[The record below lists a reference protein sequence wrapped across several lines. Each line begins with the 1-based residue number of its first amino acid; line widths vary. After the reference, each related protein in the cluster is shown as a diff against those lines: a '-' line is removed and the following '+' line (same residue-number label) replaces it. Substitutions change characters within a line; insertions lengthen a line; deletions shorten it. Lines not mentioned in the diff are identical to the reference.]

1 MPRVKLTDSSRVTF
15 ADALALLSVARE
27 DYSLEDDTLWVS
39 FPLVVAGSMDSYEAR
54 FYIMAAESPE
64 QLDAV
69 YNQRGVDAYYEFASV
84 GSYGI
89 QVLNV
94 ASGEDTLL
102 VADDMVFTTPDAF
115 ASAWHIFATLIRTS
129 YSSEE
134 DLLQRCRRW
143 GLHTLASDVISEVTD
158 AAGSSAEAGV
168 SFTDALDV
176 LSGFRSY
183 KGVSVSTDFDDSSVF
198 AIVSSQRV
206 WGYSATIFLEVSG
219 SSSDMFSLYSANIE
233 SFLSRAYGSDVRIV
247 FSHTT
252 PWARIERYATVSSV
266 DEYKAI
272 VSQVVSFMGSLDVT
286 GGFDFIEAVEA
297 LPFASARPTGSSSKV
312 HDAAGHTPTPIEELL
327 SNLLSLS
334 LPQAAV
340 DMIAKY
346 QAQHGGGRTL
356 YNSQGKELMTFAGT
370 NSDPDTI
377 TQYSYKQHA
386 WQRIMDSDETMEVH
400 SLRSVLEKVLSAV
413 KDADRRPYAAAAR
426 ILLYLQ
432 QRGIEGRILD
442 KDGVPV
448 VIDCGGAKV
457 SIYNTDGDGLLS
469 IQCGGS
475 ERYFDLFAVVAWV
488 DYLEQCLH
496 EKKEVMD
503 SSSDR
508 REFIFP
514 ADSKDVTDGK
524 GHFPIPD
531 IAHGRN
537 AIARVNQ
544 YSKLPKWYKGKM
556 SLPEFV
562 KFVVDKVEK
571 KFPSIDVSAAAKV
584 AKPQEVKD
592 SDDWDEDDWD
602 EEETPI
608 TCTTTTAYARK
619 FADMLDDRRYDYT
632 TSASNVF
639 VVTPSERFRPDGI
652 EANLH
657 YDMTQYGI
665 PESEVEFEVMNMDS
679 APSKGSKSMGMSESK
694 VADATSVADVIAAV
708 KKNQPGRIM
717 SHGNIGG
724 VGITVDPASNGSFRV
739 SIANRGNS
747 VAEGLKKAAESL
759 GMQVDKDP
767 DADDFMST
775 TVLFVPKD
783 QA

>member
-1 MPRVKLTDSSRVTF
+1 MPRVKLTDSSRVSF
-15 ADALALLSVARE
+15 ADALSLLSVARE
-27 DYSLEDDTLWVS
+27 DYSLEDDTLWMG
-39 FPLVVAGSMDSYEAR
+39 FPLVVAGSVDSYEAQ
-54 FYIMAAESPE
+54 FYITAAENPE
-64 QLDAV
+64 QLDVV
-69 YNQRGVDAYYEFASV
+69 YNQQGVDAYYEAASV

-89 QVLNV
+89 QVHSMV
-94 ASGEDTLL
+94 SGEDKFL
-102 VADDMVFTTPDAF
+102 VDEDMVFTSQDAL
-115 ASAWHIFATLIRTS
+115 ASAWHIFAVLVTTT
-129 YSSEE
+129 YTSEE

-143 GLHTLASDVISEVTD
+143 GMHILTAAGASESASEVTD
-158 AAGSSAEAGV
+158 AAG
-168 SFTDALDV
+168 
-176 LSGFRSY
+176 Y
-183 KGVSVSTDFDDSSVF
+183 
-198 AIVSSQRV
+198 
-206 WGYSATIFLEVSG
+206 
-219 SSSDMFSLYSANIE
+219 
-233 SFLSRAYGSDVRIV
+233 
-247 FSHTT
+247 T
-252 PWARIERYATVSSV
+252 PS
-266 DEYKAI
+266 
-272 VSQVVSFMGSLDVT
+272 
-286 GGFDFIEAVEA
+286 
-297 LPFASARPTGSSSKV
+297 
-312 HDAAGHTPTPIEELL
+312 PIEELL

-346 QAQHGGGRTL
+346 QAQHGRGRTL
-356 YNSQGKELMTFAGT
+356 YNSQGKELMAFAGT
-370 NSDPDTI
+370 NSDPDTVS
-377 TQYSYKQHA
+377 QYSYKQHA
-386 WQRIMDSDETMEVH
+386 WQRIMDSDEIMGVY
-400 SLRSVLEKVLSAV
+400 SLRSVLEKVLSVV

-442 KDGVPV
+442 KAGVPV

-469 IQCGGS
+469 IQCGAS

-488 DYLEQCLH
+488 GYLEQCLH
-496 EKKEVMD
+496 EMKEVID

-514 ADSKDVTDGK
+514 ADSKDVTDGE

-544 YSKLPKWYKGKM
+544 YSKLPKWYKGEM
-556 SLPEFV
+556 SLQEFV
-562 KFVVDKVEK
+562 QFVVDKVEK

-592 SDDWDEDDWD
+592 SDDWD
-602 EEETPI
+602 
-608 TCTTTTAYARK
+608 
-619 FADMLDDRRYDYT
+619 
-632 TSASNVF
+632 
-639 VVTPSERFRPDGI
+639 
-652 EANLH
+652 
-657 YDMTQYGI
+657 
-665 PESEVEFEVMNMDS
+665 
-679 APSKGSKSMGMSESK
+679 KGSKSMDMSKSK

-724 VGITVDPASNGSFRV
+724 IGITVDPASNGSFRV
-739 SIANRGNS
+739 SIANRGDS
-747 VAEGLKKAAESL
+747 VTRGLKKAAESL

>member
-1 MPRVKLTDSSRVTF
+1 MPRVKLTDSSRVSF
-15 ADALALLSVARE
+15 ADALSLLSVARE

-94 ASGEDTLL
+94 ASEEDTLL

-115 ASAWHIFATLIRTS
+115 ASAWHIFAALICTS

-158 AAGSSAEAGV
+158 AAG
-168 SFTDALDV
+168 
-176 LSGFRSY
+176 R
-183 KGVSVSTDFDDSSVF
+183 
-198 AIVSSQRV
+198 
-206 WGYSATIFLEVSG
+206 
-219 SSSDMFSLYSANIE
+219 
-233 SFLSRAYGSDVRIV
+233 
-247 FSHTT
+247 
-252 PWARIERYATVSSV
+252 
-266 DEYKAI
+266 
-272 VSQVVSFMGSLDVT
+272 
-286 GGFDFIEAVEA
+286 
-297 LPFASARPTGSSSKV
+297 
-312 HDAAGHTPTPIEELL
+312 TPTPIEELL

-340 DMIAKY
+340 DLIAKY

-370 NSDPDTI
+370 NSDPDTV

-386 WQRIMDSDETMEVH
+386 WQRIMDSDEIMGVH

-426 ILLYLQ
+426 TLLYLQ

-469 IQCGGS
+469 IQCGES

-592 SDDWDEDDWD
+592 SDGWDEDDWDDD

-652 EANLH
+652 ESSLH

-665 PESEVEFEVMNMDS
+665 PESEVEFEVMDMDS
-679 APSKGSKSMGMSESK
+679 APAKGSKSMGMSKSK

-724 VGITVDPASNGSFRV
+724 IGITVDPASNGSFRV
-739 SIANRGNS
+739 SIANRGDS
-747 VAEGLKKAAESL
+747 VTRGLKKAAESL

>member
-1 MPRVKLTDSSRVTF
+1 MPRVKLADSSRVSF
-15 ADALALLSVARE
+15 ADALTLLSVARE
-27 DYSLEDDTLWVS
+27 DYSLEDDTLWMG
-39 FPLVVAGSMDSYEAR
+39 FPLVVAGSVNSYEAQ
-54 FYIMAAESPE
+54 FYITAAEDPD
-64 QLDAV
+64 QLDV
-69 YNQRGVDAYYEFASV
+69 IYNQQGVDAYYESASV

-89 QVLNV
+89 QVHSMV
-94 ASGEDTLL
+94 SGEDKLL
-102 VADDMVFTTPDAF
+102 VAEDMIFTSQNAL
-115 ASAWHIFATLIRTS
+115 ASAWHIFAVLVTTT
-129 YSSEE
+129 YTSEE

-143 GLHTLASDVISEVTD
+143 GLNIITAAGASGSTSEVTD
-158 AAGSSAEAGV
+158 AAG
-168 SFTDALDV
+168 
-176 LSGFRSY
+176 Y
-183 KGVSVSTDFDDSSVF
+183 
-198 AIVSSQRV
+198 
-206 WGYSATIFLEVSG
+206 
-219 SSSDMFSLYSANIE
+219 
-233 SFLSRAYGSDVRIV
+233 
-247 FSHTT
+247 
-252 PWARIERYATVSSV
+252 
-266 DEYKAI
+266 
-272 VSQVVSFMGSLDVT
+272 
-286 GGFDFIEAVEA
+286 
-297 LPFASARPTGSSSKV
+297 
-312 HDAAGHTPTPIEELL
+312 TPTPIEELL

-346 QAQHGGGRTL
+346 QAQYGRGRTL

-386 WQRIMDSDETMEVH
+386 WQRIMDSDETVGVH

-413 KDADRRPYAAAAR
+413 KDADRRPYAAATR

-442 KDGVPV
+442 KDGIPV

-488 DYLEQCLH
+488 GYLEQCLH

-544 YSKLPKWYKGKM
+544 YSELPKWYKGKM
-556 SLPEFV
+556 SLQEFV

-592 SDDWDEDDWD
+592 SDDWDEDAWDGD

-632 TSASNVF
+632 ASASNVF
-639 VVTPSERFRPDGI
+639 VVSPSERFRPDGI
-652 EANLH
+652 EASLH

-665 PESEVEFEVMNMDS
+665 PESEVEFEVMDMDS
-679 APSKGSKSMGMSESK
+679 APAKGSKSMGMSKSK

-708 KKNQPGRIM
+708 KKNQSGRIM

-724 VGITVDPASNGSFRV
+724 IGITVDPVSHGSFRV

-747 VAEGLKKAAESL
+747 VTQGLKKAAESL

>member
-1 MPRVKLTDSSRVTF
+1 MPRVKLTDSSRVSF
-15 ADALALLSVARE
+15 ADALSLLSVSRE
-27 DYSLEDDTLWVS
+27 DYSLEDDTLWVC

-94 ASGEDTLL
+94 ASEEDTLL
-102 VADDMVFTTPDAF
+102 VADDVVFTTPDAF

-143 GLHTLASDVISEVTD
+143 GLHTLTSDVISEVTD
-158 AAGSSAEAGV
+158 AAG
-168 SFTDALDV
+168 
-176 LSGFRSY
+176 Y
-183 KGVSVSTDFDDSSVF
+183 
-198 AIVSSQRV
+198 
-206 WGYSATIFLEVSG
+206 
-219 SSSDMFSLYSANIE
+219 
-233 SFLSRAYGSDVRIV
+233 
-247 FSHTT
+247 
-252 PWARIERYATVSSV
+252 
-266 DEYKAI
+266 
-272 VSQVVSFMGSLDVT
+272 
-286 GGFDFIEAVEA
+286 
-297 LPFASARPTGSSSKV
+297 
-312 HDAAGHTPTPIEELL
+312 TPTPIEELL

-340 DMIAKY
+340 DLIAKY

-370 NSDPDTI
+370 NSDPDTV

-386 WQRIMDSDETMEVH
+386 WQRIMDSDETMGVH

-457 SIYNTDGDGLLS
+457 SIHNTDGDGLLS
-469 IQCGGS
+469 IQCGES

-488 DYLEQCLH
+488 GYLEQCLH
-496 EKKEVMD
+496 EKTEVMD

-514 ADSKDVTDGK
+514 ADSKDVADGK

-556 SLPEFV
+556 SLSEFV

-592 SDDWDEDDWD
+592 SDGWDEDDWDDD

-665 PESEVEFEVMNMDS
+665 PESEVEFEVMDMDS
-679 APSKGSKSMGMSESK
+679 APAKG
-694 VADATSVADVIAAV
+694 
-708 KKNQPGRIM
+708 
-717 SHGNIGG
+717 
-724 VGITVDPASNGSFRV
+724 
-739 SIANRGNS
+739 
-747 VAEGLKKAAESL
+747 
-759 GMQVDKDP
+759 
-767 DADDFMST
+767 
-775 TVLFVPKD
+775 
-783 QA
+783 

>member
-1 MPRVKLTDSSRVTF
+1 MPRVKLTDSSRVSF
-15 ADALALLSVARE
+15 ADALTLLSVARE
-27 DYSLEDDTLWVS
+27 DYSLEENTLWVG
-39 FPLVVAGSMDSYEAR
+39 FPLVVAGSVDSYEAQ
-54 FYIMAAESPE
+54 FYITAAEDPG
-64 QLDAV
+64 QLDVV
-69 YNQRGVDAYYEFASV
+69 YNQQGVDAYYESASV

-89 QVLNV
+89 QVHSMV
-94 ASGEDTLL
+94 SGKDKLL
-102 VADDMVFTTPDAF
+102 VAEDMIFTSQDAL
-115 ASAWHIFATLIRTS
+115 ASAWHIFTALVTTT
-129 YSSEE
+129 YTSEE

-143 GLHTLASDVISEVTD
+143 GLNVITAAGASESTSEVTD
-158 AAGSSAEAGV
+158 AAG
-168 SFTDALDV
+168 
-176 LSGFRSY
+176 Y
-183 KGVSVSTDFDDSSVF
+183 
-198 AIVSSQRV
+198 
-206 WGYSATIFLEVSG
+206 
-219 SSSDMFSLYSANIE
+219 
-233 SFLSRAYGSDVRIV
+233 
-247 FSHTT
+247 
-252 PWARIERYATVSSV
+252 
-266 DEYKAI
+266 
-272 VSQVVSFMGSLDVT
+272 
-286 GGFDFIEAVEA
+286 
-297 LPFASARPTGSSSKV
+297 
-312 HDAAGHTPTPIEELL
+312 TPTPIEELL

-356 YNSQGKELMTFAGT
+356 YNSQGKELMAFAGT
-370 NSDPDTI
+370 NSDPDTM

-386 WQRIMDSDETMEVH
+386 WQRIMDSDETMGVH

-469 IQCGGS
+469 IQCGES

-488 DYLEQCLH
+488 GYLEQCLH

-544 YSKLPKWYKGKM
+544 YSELPKWYKGKM

-571 KFPSIDVSAAAKV
+571 KFPSIDISAAAKV

-592 SDDWDEDDWD
+592 SDDWDED

-608 TCTTTTAYARK
+608 TCP
-619 FADMLDDRRYDYT
+619 
-632 TSASNVF
+632 TS
-639 VVTPSERFRPDGI
+639 
-652 EANLH
+652 
-657 YDMTQYGI
+657 
-665 PESEVEFEVMNMDS
+665 
-679 APSKGSKSMGMSESK
+679 GSRSS
-694 VADATSVADVIAAV
+694 
-708 KKNQPGRIM
+708 
-717 SHGNIGG
+717 
-724 VGITVDPASNGSFRV
+724 
-739 SIANRGNS
+739 
-747 VAEGLKKAAESL
+747 
-759 GMQVDKDP
+759 
-767 DADDFMST
+767 
-775 TVLFVPKD
+775 
-783 QA
+783 